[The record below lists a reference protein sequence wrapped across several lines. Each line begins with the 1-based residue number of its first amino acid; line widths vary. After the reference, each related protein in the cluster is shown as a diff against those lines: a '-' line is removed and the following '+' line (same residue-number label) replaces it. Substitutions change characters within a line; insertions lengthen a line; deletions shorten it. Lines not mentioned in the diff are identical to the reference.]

1 MCVVCQNIP
10 AIMTGLSG
18 SALVVRTAVRRV
30 RGTTPGRY
38 DGVPR
43 APERPADADH
53 HENAAVATH
62 LASPTATAS
71 RVTA

>member
-18 SALVVRTAVRRV
+18 TALVVRTAIRRT

-38 DGVPR
+38 DGGPR
-43 APERPADADH
+43 APQHDDCATEPRAPQ
-53 HENAAVATH
+53 AA
-62 LASPTATAS
+62 PGGATAH
-71 RVTA
+71 RLTA

>member
-1 MCVVCQNIP
+1 MCQNIP

-43 APERPADADH
+43 APERAEREPRTEQAVTPSALMDARARHPA
-53 HENAAVATH
+53 
-62 LASPTATAS
+62 
-71 RVTA
+71 

>member
-18 SALVVRTAVRRV
+18 TALVVRTAIRRT

-43 APERPADADH
+43 APQHDDCATEPRRPPR
-53 HENAAVATH
+53 AAPR
-62 LASPTATAS
+62 LTA
-71 RVTA
+71 